1 MPQTVPAS
9 SCAKSLLI
17 ALCLLSLTSCA
28 GSGTKRWA
36 ERAALCDQPRQTVP
50 DWPAELADFPAYAL
64 ELLGVI
70 EADRAVTAI
79 ERKCRAD
86 L

>member
-1 MPQTVPAS
+1 MLPRKFVPSFAT
-9 SCAKSLLI
+9 
-17 ALCLLSLTSCA
+17 CLAYVLSLCFLIGCTTS
-28 GSGTKRWA
+28 GGQRWA
-36 ERAALCDQPRQTVP
+36 ERAKLCDQPRQHVP

-70 EADRAVTAI
+70 ESDRAVTRI
-79 ERKCRAD
+79 ERECRAD